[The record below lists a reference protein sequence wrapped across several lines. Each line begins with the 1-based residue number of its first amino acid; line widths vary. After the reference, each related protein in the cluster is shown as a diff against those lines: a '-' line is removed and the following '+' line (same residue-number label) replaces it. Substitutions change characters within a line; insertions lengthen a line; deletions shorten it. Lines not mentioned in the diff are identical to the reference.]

1 MTTMNKSEQP
11 LINSDRRQL
20 LAGVLGLGVAA
31 LCPVPS
37 WAAPIFSS
45 RRISVKTQGTGPDVL
60 LIPGLGSGSS
70 IWQASVAAVPG
81 YRYHLIHVKGFAGTA
96 AEANAGG
103 PVIGPVTAEIA
114 RYISAMG
121 LEKPAIVGHSMGG
134 MLAML
139 LAIRFPRQ
147 SGKVM
152 VVDMTP
158 AGAGMVGGTAEG
170 MGGFATR
177 LGNYFTGTK
186 GGREM
191 FRQLM
196 GMFSPD
202 AADNDPDVMA
212 TALQELAKLDVTAD
226 LPKIKAPLTVLYAT
240 PANTEQRAAVM
251 QRYQAAYAG
260 ATPARLRLRPI
271 GPSGHMVMFDQ
282 PTGFANELRA
292 FLRG

>member
-1 MTTMNKSEQP
+1 MENPGQDSFNIE
-11 LINSDRRQL
+11 RRL
-20 LAGVLGLGVAA
+20 FLTAILATGLASLA
-31 LCPVPS
+31 PEFS
-37 WAAPIFSS
+37 HAAPSFSS
-45 RRISVKTQGTGPDVL
+45 RRIDVRTQGAGPDVL
-60 LIPGLGSGSS
+60 LIPGLGSGPS
-70 IWQASVAAVPG
+70 IWQASVTAVPG
-81 YRYHLIHVKGFAGTA
+81 YRYHLIQVKGFAGTA
-96 AEANAGG
+96 AEANASG
-103 PVIGPVTAEIA
+103 PLIGPVAAEIA

-121 LEKPAIVGHSMGG
+121 LEKPAIVGHSMGA

-147 SGKVM
+147 SGKIM
-152 VVDMTP
+152 VVDMMP

-170 MGGFATR
+170 MGSFATS

-212 TALQELAKLDVTAD
+212 IALQELAKLDVTAD
-226 LPKIKAPLTVLYAT
+226 LPKIKMPLTVLYAT
-240 PANTEQRAAVM
+240 PANGEQRAAII
-251 QRYQAAYAG
+251 QRYRASYAG
-260 ATPARLRLRPI
+260 AKAARLRPI

-282 PTGFANELRA
+282 PTGFANELRT

>member
-1 MTTMNKSEQP
+1 MTVMNKFEQYS
-11 LINSDRRQL
+11 IHRDRRQL
-20 LAGVLGLGVAA
+20 LAGMLALSVTA
-31 LCPVPS
+31 LCPVQS
-37 WAAPIFSS
+37 LAAPSFSS
-45 RRISVKTQGTGPDVL
+45 RRISVRTQGTGPDVL

-81 YRYHLIHVKGFAGTA
+81 YRYHLIQVKGFAGMA
-96 AEANAGG
+96 AEANASGAVVE
-103 PVIGPVTAEIA
+103 PVAAEIA
-114 RYISAMG
+114 RCVSAMG

-147 SGKVM
+147 VGKIM

-170 MGGFATR
+170 MGAFATR

-186 GGREM
+186 GGRDM

-240 PANTEQRAAVM
+240 PANAEQRAAVV

-260 ATPARLRLRPI
+260 AKTARLRPI
-271 GPSGHMVMFDQ
+271 GPSGHMIMFDQ